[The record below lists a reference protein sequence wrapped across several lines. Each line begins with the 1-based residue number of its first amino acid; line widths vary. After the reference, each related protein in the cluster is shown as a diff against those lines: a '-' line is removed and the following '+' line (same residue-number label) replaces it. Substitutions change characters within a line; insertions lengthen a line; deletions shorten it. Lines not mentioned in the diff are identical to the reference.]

1 MNKFREEESY
11 FINIYELATESF
23 KARSGL
29 FTVTE
34 LNKRIIN
41 DDKLNFTKAVLILYI
56 L

>member
-23 KARSGL
+23 KARSGRK
-29 FTVTE
+29 

>member
-34 LNKRIIN
+34 
-41 DDKLNFTKAVLILYI
+41 TEQTHH
-56 L
+56 